1 MNERQVKDL
10 LEFLLVVINKFDE
23 RYHYMRVEVVE
34 RLEALAARQILFQ
47 EEIRKMFSDNEKA
60 IIAAFDS
67 ETTRIAKVIEDLIAT
82 GGDKDDPEFMAALNA
97 TLDGLKKVG
106 AGGTV
111 PTPPTPPG
119 V

>member
-47 EEIRKMFSDNEKA
+47 EEIRKMF
-60 IIAAFDS
+60 DS
-67 ETTRIAKVIEDLIAT
+67 ETTRIAQVIEDLIAT

-111 PTPPTPPG
+111 PTPPVPPG